1 VLERLKQDLE
11 VWASPE
17 GLRTTDMLDMPEPLR
32 PILQTIMRRGS
43 ITIDELADE
52 LGCGPAEADEI
63 ADLLVS
69 CGFLRTHDTQDDGHT
84 VFRVRL
90 ARTRRRTPAAIWSTL
105 LDDQEGSS

>member
-1 VLERLKQDLE
+1 MLERLKQDLE
-11 VWASPE
+11 VWARPE

-43 ITIDELADE
+43 ITIAELADE
-52 LGCGPAEADEI
+52 LGCELTEADEV

-69 CGFLRTHDTQDDGHT
+69 CGFLRTHDDHEDGPT

-90 ARTRRRTPAAIWSTL
+90 ARTRRRTPAAIWSKM
-105 LDDQEGSS
+105 LDDQEGGS